1 MINKR
6 PHQNI
11 IGNRHPEHLNM
22 HQIGPGDLATA
33 EWQQAGLTLPNLD
46 RMHQYRLDRICTFLK
61 QRELAGILLY
71 DPINIRYATGTT
83 NMQVWLLHNAGRYTY
98 VSAEGKV
105 ILWEFDHCDFLAD
118 HSKVINEVRPCI
130 SWFYFC
136 AGSRIDEQVKKWAN
150 EIYDVVLEYGKGNK
164 KIAIDKCNDEGIKEL
179 EHLGLSIVNGEE
191 VMELARSIKGEDEIN
206 AMRCA
211 VHATDKA
218 IKVMHDHLEPGIS
231 EQRLWSFL
239 HAENIARGGEWIE
252 TRLLSSGP
260 RCNPWYQECSGR
272 IIQNGDLVGFD
283 TDMIGAYG
291 ICVDTSRTWL
301 CGDKKPTDEQK
312 KIYQMAYDQI
322 QFNTE
327 LLRAG
332 VTYKELTYK
341 ALQYDPN
348 EYNHYSFLYHGVG
361 LCDEAPGIYFK
372 EAWDSYGYDGLLEPG
387 MIICVESYVG
397 HKSGGPGVKLENQIL
412 ITENDP
418 EVLTLYPFESRLLST
433 QQ

>member
-1 MINKR
+1 MKNMR
-6 PHQNI
+6 PHQNR

-22 HQIGPGDLATA
+22 HQIGPGDLATS

-46 RMHQYRLDRICTFLK
+46 RMHQYRLDRICALLK
-61 QRELAGILLY
+61 QKGLAGILLY

-105 ILWEFDHCDFLAD
+105 VLWEFDHCDFLAD
-118 HSKVINEVRPCI
+118 HSKVVTQIRPCI

-136 AGSRIDEQVKKWAN
+136 AGTRIDEQAKKWAN
-150 EIYDVVLEYGKGNK
+150 EIYDVVLELGKGNK

-179 EHLGLSIVNGEE
+179 EYLGLNIENGE
-191 VMELARSIKGEDEIN
+191 VIMELARAIKGADEIN

-211 VHATDKA
+211 VHATDAA
-218 IKVMHDHLEPGIS
+218 IKIMHSHLEPGIS
-231 EQRLWSFL
+231 EQRLWSYL

-272 IIQNGDLVGFD
+272 IIENGDLVGFD

-291 ICVDTSRTWL
+291 VCVDTSRTWL
-301 CGDKKPTDEQK
+301 CGDKAPTAEQK
-312 KIYQMAYDQI
+312 NIYQMAYDQI

-327 LLRAG
+327 LLKVG
-332 VTYKELTYK
+332 TTYKELTHN

-372 EAWDSYGYDGLLEPG
+372 EAWESYGYDGILEPG
-387 MIICVESYVG
+387 MVMCVESYVG
-397 HKSGGPGVKLENQIL
+397 HKAGGSGVKLENQVL
-412 ITENDP
+412 ITENGP
-418 EVLTLYPFESRLLST
+418 EVLTLYPFETQLLSK
-433 QQ
+433 

>member
-1 MINKR
+1 MTNKR
-6 PHQNI
+6 PHENR

-22 HQIGPGDLATA
+22 HQIGPGALATS

-46 RMHQYRLDRICTFLK
+46 RMHQYRLDRICALLK
-61 QRELAGILLY
+61 QQGLAGILLY

-98 VSAEGKV
+98 VSAEGQV
-105 ILWEFDHCDFLAD
+105 VLWEFDHCDFLAD
-118 HSKVINEVRPCI
+118 HSKVITEVRPCI

-136 AGSRIDEQVKKWAN
+136 AGNRIDEQVKKWAHEIN
-150 EIYDVVLEYGKGNK
+150 EVILQYGKGNK

-179 EHLGLSIVNGEE
+179 EHFGLSIVNGEE
-191 VMELARSIKGEDEIN
+191 IMELARAIKGEDEIN

-218 IKVMHDHLEPGIS
+218 IKVMHEHLEPGIS
-231 EQRLWSFL
+231 EQRLWSYL

-301 CGDKKPTDEQK
+301 CGDKAPTDEQK
-312 KIYQMAYDQI
+312 RIYQMAYDQI

-327 LLRAG
+327 LLQAG
-332 VTYKELTYK
+332 ITYKELTHK

-372 EAWDSYGYDGLLEPG
+372 EAWDSYGYDGVLEPG
-387 MIICVESYVG
+387 MVMCVESYVG
-397 HKSGGPGVKLENQIL
+397 HKAGGPGVKLENQIL
-412 ITENDP
+412 ITENGP
-418 EVLTLYPFESRLLST
+418 EVLTLYPFESRLLSL
-433 QQ
+433 

>member
-1 MINKR
+1 MKNMKL
-6 PHQNI
+6 HQNR

-22 HQIGPGDLATA
+22 HQIGPGDLAIS

-46 RMHQYRLDRICTFLK
+46 RMHQYRLNRICALLK
-61 QRELAGILLY
+61 QQGLAGILLY

-98 VSAEGKV
+98 ISAEGQV
-105 ILWEFDHCDFLAD
+105 ILWEFDHCDFLAE
-118 HSKVINEVRPCI
+118 HSKVVTQIRPCI
-130 SWFYFC
+130 SWFYLC

-150 EIYDVVLEYGKGNK
+150 EIYDVVLQFGKGNK
-164 KIAIDKCNDEGIKEL
+164 RIAIDKCNDEGIKEL
-179 EHLGLSIVNGEE
+179 EHLGLSIVNGE
-191 VMELARSIKGEDEIN
+191 VIMELARAIKGEDEIN

-211 VHATDKA
+211 VHATDSA
-218 IKVMHDHLEPGIS
+218 IKVMHDHLEPGVS
-231 EQRLWSFL
+231 EQRLWSYL

-272 IIQNGDLVGFD
+272 IIQNGELVGFD

-301 CGDKKPTDEQK
+301 CGDETPTDEQK
-312 KIYQMAYDQI
+312 RIYQMAYDQI
-322 QFNTE
+322 HFNTE

-332 VTYKELTYK
+332 ITYKELTHE

-372 EAWDSYGYDGLLEPG
+372 EAWDSYGYDGVLEPG
-387 MIICVESYVG
+387 MVMCVESYVG
-397 HKSGGPGVKLENQIL
+397 HKAGGPGVKLENQIL
-412 ITENDP
+412 ITEKSP
-418 EVLTLYPFESRLLST
+418 EVLTLYPFETKLLSN
-433 QQ
+433 

>member
-1 MINKR
+1 MNSKQLF
-6 PHQNI
+6 QNR

-22 HQIGPGDLATA
+22 HQIGPGELATS

-46 RMHQYRLDRICTFLK
+46 RMHQYRLDRICALLK
-61 QRELAGILLY
+61 QQGLAGILLY

-105 ILWEFDHCDFLAD
+105 VLWEFDHCDFLAD
-118 HSKVINEVRPCI
+118 HSKVVSQIRPCI

-136 AGSRIDEQVKKWAN
+136 AGSRIDEQVKKWAH
-150 EIYDVVLEYGKGNK
+150 EIYDVVLELGQGNK
-164 KIAIDKCNDEGIKEL
+164 KIAVDKCNDEGIREL
-179 EHLGLSIVNGEE
+179 QHLGLSIENGE
-191 VMELARSIKGEDEIN
+191 VIMELARAIKGEDEIN

-211 VHATDKA
+211 VHATDSA
-218 IKVMHDHLEPGIS
+218 IAVMHSHLEPGIS
-231 EQRLWSFL
+231 EQRLWSYL

-272 IIQNGDLVGFD
+272 VIQNGDLVGFD

-301 CGDKKPTDEQK
+301 CGDQAPTVEQK
-312 KIYQMAYDQI
+312 RIYQMAYDQI
-322 QFNTE
+322 HINTE
-327 LLRAG
+327 LLREG
-332 VTYKELTYK
+332 VTFKELTHK
-341 ALQYDPN
+341 ALQYDPL

-372 EAWDSYGYDGLLEPG
+372 DAWDSYGYDGILEPG
-387 MIICVESYVG
+387 MVMCVESYVG
-397 HKSGGPGVKLENQIL
+397 HKQGGPGVKLENQVL
-412 ITENDP
+412 ITENGP
-418 EVLTLYPFESRLLST
+418 EVLTLYPFESRLLEN
-433 QQ
+433 

>member
-1 MINKR
+1 MTNKR
-6 PHQNI
+6 PHENR

-22 HQIGPGDLATA
+22 HQIGPGDLATS

-46 RMHQYRLDRICTFLK
+46 RMHQYRLDRICALLK
-61 QRELAGILLY
+61 QQGLAGILLY

-98 VSAEGKV
+98 VSAEGQIV
-105 ILWEFDHCDFLAD
+105 LWEFDHCDFLAD
-118 HSKVINEVRPCI
+118 HSKVITEVRPCI

-136 AGSRIDEQVKKWAN
+136 AGNRIDEQVKKWAHEIN
-150 EIYDVVLEYGKGNK
+150 EVILQYGKGNK

-179 EHLGLSIVNGEE
+179 EHFGLSIVNGEE
-191 VMELARSIKGEDEIN
+191 IMELARAIKGEDEIN

-218 IKVMHDHLEPGIS
+218 IKVMHEHLEPGIS
-231 EQRLWSFL
+231 EQRLWSYL

-301 CGDKKPTDEQK
+301 CGDKAPTDEQK
-312 KIYQMAYDQI
+312 RIYQMAYDQI

-327 LLRAG
+327 LLQAG
-332 VTYKELTYK
+332 ITYKELTHK

-372 EAWDSYGYDGLLEPG
+372 EAWDSYGYDGVLEPG
-387 MIICVESYVG
+387 MVMCVESYVG
-397 HKSGGPGVKLENQIL
+397 HKAGGPGVKLENQIL
-412 ITENDP
+412 ITENGP
-418 EVLTLYPFESRLLST
+418 EVLTLYPFESRLLSL
-433 QQ
+433 

>member
-1 MINKR
+1 MNSKQLF
-6 PHQNI
+6 QNR

-22 HQIGPGDLATA
+22 HQIGPGDLATS

-46 RMHQYRLDRICTFLK
+46 RMHQYRLDRICALLK
-61 QRELAGILLY
+61 QQGLAGILLY

-98 VSAEGKV
+98 ISAEGKV
-105 ILWEFDHCDFLAD
+105 VLWEFDHCDFLAD
-118 HSKVINEVRPCI
+118 HSKVVSQIRPCI

-136 AGSRIDEQVKKWAN
+136 VGSRIDEQVKKWAH
-150 EIYDVVLEYGKGNK
+150 EIYDVVLELGQGNK
-164 KIAIDKCNDEGIKEL
+164 KIAVDKCNDEGIREL
-179 EHLGLSIVNGEE
+179 QHLGLSIENGE
-191 VMELARSIKGEDEIN
+191 VIMELARAIKGEDEIN

-211 VHATDKA
+211 VHATDSA
-218 IKVMHDHLEPGIS
+218 IAVMHSHLEPGIS
-231 EQRLWSFL
+231 EQRLWSYL

-272 IIQNGDLVGFD
+272 VIQNGDLVGFD

-301 CGDKKPTDEQK
+301 CGDQAPTVEQK
-312 KIYQMAYDQI
+312 RIYQMAYDQI
-322 QFNTE
+322 HINTE
-327 LLRAG
+327 LLREG
-332 VTYKELTYK
+332 ITFKELTHK
-341 ALQYDPN
+341 ALQYDPL

-372 EAWDSYGYDGLLEPG
+372 DAWDSYGYDGILEPG
-387 MIICVESYVG
+387 MVMCVESYVG
-397 HKSGGPGVKLENQIL
+397 HKQGGPGVKLENQVL
-412 ITENDP
+412 ITENGP
-418 EVLTLYPFESRLLST
+418 EVLTLYPFESRLLEN
-433 QQ
+433 